1 MAKRHPHIYWNIF
14 FQNNGHKTG
23 VLRTVSWRWPAIVNT
38 LRLTTPD
45 VLEIHSMLQ
54 EMEDAGCDGSNNGSI
69 FSCSGKKVDGPSF
82 VGVIFTNLPR
92 TILISIKNMESYFM
106 AKARLFYDL
115 LLANKKIA
123 INSDDKWGASSAW
136 TMPLGACIRLAALNQ
151 AGANC

>member
-23 VLRTVSWRWPAIVNT
+23 VLGTVSWRWPGHSEPA
-38 LRLTTPD
+38 RLTTPD

-54 EMEDAGCDGSNNGSI
+54 EMEDAGCDDEVIMEVSSHALA
-69 FSCSGKKVDGPSF
+69 KKKRVDGLSF
-82 VGVIFTNLPR
+82 VGVIFTNLIPR

-115 LLANKKIA
+115 PLANKKMA
-123 INSDDKWGASSAW
+123 INSDDKWGASSA
-136 TMPLGACIRLAALNQ
+136 
-151 AGANC
+151 